1 MVHVSNRRWYED
13 GWSAV
18 DENDVNYDCA
28 RAIAQIAKSKA
39 YAITQTKTS
48 VIYHCYEL
56 GVRQEI
62 EIENF
67 F

>member
-1 MVHVSNRRWYED
+1 MVHVINRRWYED
-13 GWSAV
+13 GTRAV
-18 DENDVNYDCA
+18 DENDVVYDCA
-28 RAIAQIAKSKA
+28 RAIAQLANAKA
-39 YAITQTKTS
+39 YAITQTRTS

>member
-1 MVHVSNRRWYED
+1 MVHVINRRWYKD
-13 GWSAV
+13 GTSAV
-18 DENDVNYDCA
+18 NENDVVYDCA
-28 RAIAQIAKSKA
+28 RAIAQIARSKA
-39 YAITQTKTS
+39 YAITETKTS
-48 VIYHCYEL
+48 VIYHCYVL

>member
-1 MVHVSNRRWYED
+1 MVHVTNRRLFDD

-18 DENDVNYDCA
+18 DELDVNPDCA
-28 RAIAQIAKSKA
+28 KAIAQLAYKKA

-48 VIYHCYEL
+48 IIYYCCEL